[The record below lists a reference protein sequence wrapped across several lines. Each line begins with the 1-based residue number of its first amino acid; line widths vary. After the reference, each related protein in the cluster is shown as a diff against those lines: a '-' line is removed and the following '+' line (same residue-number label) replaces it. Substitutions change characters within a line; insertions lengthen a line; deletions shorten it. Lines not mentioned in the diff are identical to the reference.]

1 VSVPAPV
8 VAAPAGRHLPPARPQ
23 ALWQAELRAMPVAD
37 SDVFD
42 EVEYLSIPGRG
53 SADVGHGQH
62 RSHSRVRR

>member
-1 VSVPAPV
+1 
-8 VAAPAGRHLPPARPQ
+8 
-23 ALWQAELRAMPVAD
+23 MPVAD